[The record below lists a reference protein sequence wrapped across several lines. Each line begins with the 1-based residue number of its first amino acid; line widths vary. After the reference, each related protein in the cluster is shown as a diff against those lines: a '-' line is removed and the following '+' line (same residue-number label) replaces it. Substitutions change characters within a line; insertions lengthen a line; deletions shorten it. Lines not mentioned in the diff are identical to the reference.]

1 MENNLT
7 KALLALLQKGIVNFT
22 YRKVDGSVRTA
33 IGTRNLCLACKVL
46 GISIPMPKG
55 KKENPT
61 AYYDIEKGDWRSFKA
76 ENVLSIDGVEVSQI
90 KGIKND
96 RIVPVGSMEEVDIP
110 LNLGGGF
117 GTFGNGF
124 GVGGG
129 FGKIP
134 KEEIHKAIE
143 KLDKDIEIPIG
154 KGGGVG
160 IGFGMP
166 IGGSHKDNEPKNFD
180 LGKIGKSIGG
190 MVGTPTFEKRGVA
203 LPIEG
208 VGGGTITIDDFAK
221 LVAKYVVAELADR
234 LVR

>member
-1 MENNLT
+1 MQNNIT
-7 KALLALLQKGIVNFT
+7 NALLSLLNKGIVKFT
-22 YRKVDGSVRTA
+22 YRKVDGTIRKA
-33 IGTRNLCLACKVL
+33 IGTRNLDAARSAF
-46 GISIPMPKG
+46 GIYIPTPKTG
-55 KKENPT
+55 RNNPT
-61 AYYDIEKGDWRSFKA
+61 AYYDIEKEGWRSFVA
-76 ENVLSIDGVEVSQI
+76 ENVLSINDVDIKEI
-90 KGIKND
+90 KGVSGG
-96 RIVPVGSMEEVDIP
+96 RIVKVNEPTEVEIP
-110 LNLGGGF
+110 IN
-117 GTFGNGF
+117 
-124 GVGGG
+124 VGGG
-129 FGKIP
+129 IGVGMGFGGGIP

-160 IGFGMP
+160 FGIPIGGG

-180 LGKIGKSIGG
+180 LGKIGKAIGG
-190 MVGTPTFEKRGVA
+190 MVGTPTFEKRGIA